1 MAAAAA
7 KSIEMEASLVFEVSS
22 KIASKSVTL
31 AFANADSMDC
41 CCESNA
47 SIDQWG
53 QADSASI

>member
-41 CCESNA
+41 CDSNT

-53 QADSASI
+53 QAESASI

>member
-1 MAAAAA
+1 MAAAA
-7 KSIEMEASLVFEVSS
+7 KSIEMESSLVVFWVSS

-31 AFANADSMDC
+31 EFDNADSMDC